1 MPVKILCLK
10 WGTKFGPEYVNN
22 LYAGIRRNTTVPFEF
37 RCFTDDPS
45 KLNPA
50 VITHP
55 LPFNTLEGWW
65 NKLYLFSKELPFAR
79 GDSIFF
85 FDLDTLV
92 ISNIDH
98 FLKYK
103 PSQLTV
109 LRDFYTGLARSIQGR
124 DNIGSGLM
132 AWRHGDYSKIWEEF
146 ARDPESAIRSVY
158 PHGDQRWIQKH
169 ALPRRY
175 WQDVLPHT
183 VVSFKVHCLQGPP
196 PNAAIVCYHGRPA
209 VHESPTARFK
219 DWIFQVTPQPWVLDH
234 WHSGTTPPKPQIRV
248 EQRREQPTPAPAIH
262 STRSTPTVKTYFAM
276 VPARQIFGSVGRCGG
291 GHNTVWEDWS
301 TVGRRARANIIR
313 EFEEGI
319 NQICGHYT
327 KLEASMLAEGMRNP
341 LIITCGQPLRR
352 TLNHLPPELRSMDQ
366 SRWLLLEGTAGGSR
380 LWVAQKHDMVIPCFV
395 NDRTGRFAGAE
406 AITTVEQALAK
417 YQDPPAQLVINP
429 KQGLTEAFDQ
439 RKIGYHL
446 GVEWSEDRIVQER
459 APMWVR
465 TMNRYGYYVDRLTPG
480 VIRMLA
486 DAGVVQPENLKK
498 RLTAQ

>member
-1 MPVKILCLK
+1 MTVKILCLK

-22 LYAGIRRNTTVPFEF
+22 LYAGISRNTTVPFEF
-37 RCFTDDPS
+37 HCFTDDPS

-50 VITHP
+50 VTTHP

-92 ISNIDH
+92 IGNIDH

-169 ALPRRY
+169 ALARRY

-196 PNAAIVCYHGRPA
+196 PDAAIVCYHGRPA

-234 WHSGTTPPKPQIRV
+234 WHSGTTPPKPRIRV
-248 EQRREQPTPAPAIH
+248 EQQRERPTPAPAIH
-262 STRSTPTVKTYFAM
+262 TTRSLPTVKTYFAM

-301 TVGRRARANIIR
+301 TVGRRARANIVR

-319 NQICGHYT
+319 NRICGHYP

-366 SRWLLLEGTAGGSR
+366 SRWLLLEGTSGGSR

-406 AITTVEQALAK
+406 TIATVEQALAK

-439 RKIGYHL
+439 RKVGYHL
-446 GVEWSEDRIVQER
+446 GVEWSEDRMVQER

-465 TMNRYGYYVDRLTPG
+465 AMNRYGYYVDRLTPG
-480 VIRMLA
+480 VIQMLA

-498 RLTAQ
+498 RLTAH